1 MTTVEQLR
9 DAYRRFATG
18 DAAAMAGLLA
28 EGAVYHLPG
37 RHLGGGT
44 LVGRDAV
51 FRRTVLAARWCDAPP
66 AIELLDV
73 TGAGSLVTSIER
85 LRAQRREVLLDQ
97 PVAVVWRFEGAE
109 CVELW
114 AHFADQAACDAFWR
128 DFVPA

>member
-1 MTTVEQLR
+1 MTPAERLR

-44 LVGRDAV
+44 LIGRDAI
-51 FRRTVLAARWCDAPP
+51 FRRTVEAARWCAEAP
-66 AIELLDV
+66 AIELLAV
-73 TGAGSLVTSIER
+73 TGAATFVTSIER
-85 LRAQRREVLLDQ
+85 LRARRGETRLDQ
-97 PVAVVWRFEGAE
+97 TVTVVWRFEQAH

-114 AHFADQAACDAFWR
+114 AHFDDQAACDTFWR
-128 DFVPA
+128 GFVPG

>member
-1 MTTVEQLR
+1 MTAALR
-9 DAYRRFATG
+9 LREAYRRFLLG

-37 RHLGGGT
+37 RHLAGGA
-44 LVGRDAV
+44 LVGRDAIS
-51 FRRTVLAARWCDAPP
+51 RRTVDAAQWCDAPP

-73 TGAGSLVTSIER
+73 IGAGSLVTSIER
-85 LRAQRREVLLDQ
+85 LRAQRREMRLDQ
-97 PVAVVWRFEGAE
+97 HVTVVWRFEDDQ

-114 AHFADQAACDAFWR
+114 AHFEDQPACDAFWR